1 MRDMGIYIQEEKIFY
16 YLEAGDNYIGNTI
29 DRIKKTL
36 IQRGLIKIVSGN
48 FTDPGYRI
56 LSKEEASKNSY
67 EMKPIFISKHVE
79 AIFKEK
85 QNKES
90 KGFK

>member
-1 MRDMGIYIQEEKIFY
+1 MIELKKLLFK
-16 YLEAGDNYIGNTI
+16 EALL
-29 DRIKKTL
+29 KV
-36 IQRGLIKIVSGN
+36 VSGN

-56 LSKEEASKNSY
+56 LSKDEASKNSY

-79 AIFKEK
+79 ALFKEK
-85 QNKES
+85 QIKS